1 MLVCHPYVDSRTL
14 SLLMKSF
21 SVTLAYLPVTFSFDD
36 ERWYR
41 IFRKHWLLFSTT
53 QKCKHRVIITTDSH
67 TLESRIRSFTDEA
80 LHISCHK
87 DRLQKY
93 TFKSLNYSLKRLV
106 ARWLFDK
113 DIFLL
118 HASALITPDEYAVLF
133 TGPRGAG
140 KSTIVRLLGNRM
152 IISDDTVFLTM
163 TETALYCYPTP
174 FIEKHKYFNTP
185 KKYPIRSVYI
195 LKKSHHMR
203 ISDLPTSLRLPKT
216 LQMLFILYTQEPML
230 FDVILTKMLVLS
242 HKLPF
247 KILNFSNKTFSYF
260 QIKTIFSS
268 KGSVC
273 SFNTAVAFER
283 NV

>member
-1 MLVCHPYVDSRTL
+1 
-14 SLLMKSF
+14 MKSF

-41 IFRKHWLLFSTT
+41 IFLKHWLPFSTT
-53 QKCKHRVIITTDSH
+53 QKCKHRIIITTDSH
-67 TLESRIRSFTDEA
+67 TLESQIRSFTDEA

-87 DRLQKY
+87 DRLQEY

-140 KSTIVRLLGNRM
+140 KSTIVRLLGNRK

-163 TETALYCYPTP
+163 EESALYCYPTP

-185 KKYPIRSVYI
+185 KKYPIRNVYI
-195 LKKSHHMR
+195 LKKSHHVR
-203 ISDLPTSLRLPKT
+203 INDFPASLRLPKT

-230 FDVILTKMLVLS
+230 FDVILAKMLVLS

-247 KILNFSNKTFSYF
+247 KTLRFPNNNFSSF
-260 QIKTIFSS
+260 QIKTIFST
-268 KGSVC
+268 KGSI
-273 SFNTAVAFER
+273 R
-283 NV
+283 L